1 MRKVVISD
9 TSCFIVL
16 SKINELDIL
25 RRLYGTVTTTPE
37 IIAEFENSLPDWII
51 VDSAKDKYRQRLLE
65 LNLGKG
71 ESSAIALALELENV
85 VLILDDN
92 KARKIAMRFD
102 INVTGTLGVI
112 INAKLTSVI
121 PSIKPILEKLKKTD
135 FRLSND
141 LEIEALRIAGE

>member
-1 MRKVVISD
+1 MRSVIISD

-16 SKINELDIL
+16 SKIDELDLL

-37 IIAEFENSLPDWII
+37 ISAEFENVLPDWIKI
-51 VDSAKDKYRQRLLE
+51 NSAEDKYRQRLLE

-71 ESSAIALALELENV
+71 ESSAIALALEQENA

-92 KARKIAMRFD
+92 IARKIAMRLG
-102 INVTGTLGVI
+102 ISLTGTLGII

-121 PSIKPILEKLKKTD
+121 PSIKPILEKLKKTN
-135 FRLSND
+135 FRLSNE
-141 LEIEALRIAGE
+141 LEKEALRLAGE